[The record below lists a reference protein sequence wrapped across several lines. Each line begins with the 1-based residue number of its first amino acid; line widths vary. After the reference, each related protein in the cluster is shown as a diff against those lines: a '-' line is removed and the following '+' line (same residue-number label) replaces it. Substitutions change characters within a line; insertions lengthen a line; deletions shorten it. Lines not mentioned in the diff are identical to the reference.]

1 MTTPAGSMRTAPE
14 ESAPE
19 ESVPRKPVPGKP
31 SPGRPPSGKPR
42 ALAAL
47 RTELRRGVAP
57 WTGLAVALTLLV
69 PLGSKA
75 THWQGS
81 WGETQTE
88 LHAAVTLL
96 GGPLVAAAAC
106 WQGGREHRRRTAEL
120 LLSVPRGRLARVV
133 TAMMPVAL
141 WAAAGYL
148 VALAAVFA
156 ATAPYTGAGGPSLAI
171 VATDLGFLLSVAPV
185 GFVAGRLVRWRLTAP
200 VLAAVLYVAL
210 GAPGYLRTGARF
222 LSPAEQFSLEG
233 SVPVWWFAP
242 VLLAWTGGIGTTVLL
257 AYAARRRLTLVVPLV
272 LAVAA
277 GTVIARTGEDLF
289 RDDPAT
295 TRKVCSKAAP
305 GTPQICLAAPDSP
318 VLPRVA
324 EALEGMFSR
333 LEGVP
338 GAPVRYVAPPYEP
351 KDGEAS
357 LAHAVRGWGITRDRL
372 SDPRAYAANTALS
385 LTARDCPDGENRRTA
400 READRME
407 RTDDAVRSWLADEES
422 PWYPESR
429 RLARLEAMPD
439 ADRRAWLGRYL
450 ATRKSCTPA
459 EVPAL

>member
-1 MTTPAGSMRTAPE
+1 MTTPTTTPE
-14 ESAPE
+14 KTS
-19 ESVPRKPVPGKP
+19 SGRHG
-31 SPGRPPSGKPR
+31 PGRVRPR
-42 ALAAL
+42 ALPNAAL
-47 RTELRRGVAP
+47 RTELRRGIAP

-69 PLGSKA
+69 PLWSKA
-75 THWQGS
+75 TQWQGS
-81 WGETQTE
+81 WGDTQTE
-88 LHAAVTLL
+88 LHSAATLL
-96 GGPLVAAAAC
+96 AGPLVAAAAC
-106 WQGGREHRRRTAEL
+106 WQGGREHRRGTAEL
-120 LLSVPRGRLARVV
+120 LLSVPRGRFARVV
-133 TAMMPVAL
+133 TAMTPVAL

-148 VALAAVFA
+148 VALASVFA

-171 VATDLGFLLSVAPV
+171 AATDLGFLLSVAPV
-185 GFVAGRLVRWRLTAP
+185 GFVVGRLVRWRLAAP

-210 GAPGYLRTGARF
+210 GAPGYLESNARF

-242 VLLAWTGGIGTTVLL
+242 VLLAWTGGIGATVLL
-257 AYAARRRLTLVVPLV
+257 AYAARRRLPVVVPLV

-277 GTVIARTGEDLF
+277 GTVIARTGDGLL

-305 GTPQICLAAPDSP
+305 GTPQICLAASDSL
-318 VLPRVA
+318 VLPQVS
-324 EALEGMFSR
+324 EALEGVFSR

-338 GAPVRYVAPPYEP
+338 GAPVRYVAPRYEP
-351 KDGEAS
+351 KDGEAP

-372 SDPRAYAANTALS
+372 TDPREYAASTALG
-385 LTARDCPDGENRRTA
+385 LTARDCPDGEDRRSA

-407 RTDDAVRSWLADEES
+407 RTDDAVRSWLAGEES
-422 PWYPESR
+422 RWYPKSR

-450 ATRKSCTPA
+450 ATRNSCTPS

>member
-1 MTTPAGSMRTAPE
+1 MTSPAAPE
-14 ESAPE
+14 KTA
-19 ESVPRKPVPGKP
+19 
-31 SPGRPPSGKPR
+31 SGKPGPGPGKIWPPVR
-42 ALAAL
+42 PSTAL
-47 RTELRRGVAP
+47 RTELRRGIAP
-57 WTGLAVALTLLV
+57 WTGPAVALTLLV
-69 PLGSKA
+69 PLWSKA
-75 THWQGS
+75 AHWQGS
-81 WGETQTE
+81 WGGTQTE
-88 LHAAVTLL
+88 LHAAATLL
-96 GGPLVAAAAC
+96 AGPLVAAAAC

-133 TAMMPVAL
+133 TAMAPVAL

-171 VATDLGFLLSVAPV
+171 AVTDLGFLLSVAPV
-185 GFVAGRLVRWRLTAP
+185 GFVVGRLVRWRLAAP

-210 GAPGYLRTGARF
+210 GAPGYLEADARF

-242 VLLAWTGGIGTTVLL
+242 ALLAWTGGVGVAVLL
-257 AYAARRRLTLVVPLV
+257 AYATRRRLLAVVPLV

-277 GTVIARTGEDLF
+277 GTVIVRTGEDLL

-295 TRKVCSKAAP
+295 THRVCSRTGP
-305 GTPQICLAAPDSP
+305 GTPQICLAASDSRL
-318 VLPRVA
+318 LPRVS

-338 GAPVRYVAPPYEP
+338 GAPVRYLAPQYGP

-372 SDPRAYAANTALS
+372 ADPRAYAANTALG
-385 LTARDCPDGENRRTA
+385 LTLRDCPDGGDGRSAE
-400 READRME
+400 EAGRVE

-450 ATRKSCTPA
+450 ATRKSCVPA